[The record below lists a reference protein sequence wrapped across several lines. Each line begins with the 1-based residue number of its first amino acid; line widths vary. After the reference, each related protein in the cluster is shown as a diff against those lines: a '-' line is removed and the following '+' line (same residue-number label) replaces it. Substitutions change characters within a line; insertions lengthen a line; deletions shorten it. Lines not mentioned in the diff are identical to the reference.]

1 MRLAGDDALDD
12 PGFQPLH
19 ALDPKPDTGEVVEGL
34 SHQVVSAEAPSAGR
48 CRSSRIAMAA
58 EFVWATRLSGELVT
72 QSVGH
77 ALAGDLYLAVPL
89 QMGFASLAARL
100 AQEIAAGRWS
110 EGESLP
116 GVRKLAREVGCSA
129 GTAARAYAALRDAGV
144 LSGTPRSRFVL
155 ASRGAARAAEW
166 DAIALRLAGSDDPAL
181 DLLVRAA
188 GASVSVVPGPR
199 GSVNG
204 IVQLSR
210 GTADASAVHLFD
222 VASGRWNDPL
232 ARGAL
237 GGEPVRL
244 VHLWRRELGLVVAAG
259 NPDDIRR
266 ADDLQGKRI
275 AWRAPGT
282 GSRLLLER
290 LMRAAGCEPRP
301 ELGEPVESHL
311 AVAAAVSAGAAD
323 AGLAV
328 RAVAE
333 SGGLDWIPVA
343 TEPFELAINPSAL
356 AAARP
361 LLDALAESSVH
372 ARVAALPGYDLSQS
386 GEERT
391 AA

>member
-1 MRLAGDDALDD
+1 VDRGYGW
-12 PGFQPLH
+12 PYR
-19 ALDPKPDTGEVVEGL
+19 TT
-34 SHQVVSAEAPSAGR
+34 AGR
-48 CRSSRIAMAA
+48 
-58 EFVWATRLSGELVT
+58 
-72 QSVGH
+72 
-77 ALAGDLYLAVPL
+77 LYLPVPL
-89 QMGFASLAARL
+89 QMGAASLAARL
-100 AQEIAAGRWS
+100 AREIAAGRWS
-110 EGESLP
+110 EGEPLP

-129 GTAARAYAALRDAGV
+129 GTAARAYTALRDAGV
-144 LSGTPRSRFVL
+144 LSGSPRACFVV
-155 ASRGAARAAEW
+155 ASGGAGRAARWGEDAAV
-166 DAIALRLAGSDDPAL
+166 LRLAGSDDPAL
-181 DLLVRAA
+181 DLVVREAA
-188 GASVSVVPGPR
+188 DSVTVVPGPR

-210 GTADASAVHLFD
+210 GTADASTLHLFD

-244 VHLWRRELGLVVAAG
+244 IHLWQREQGLVVAAG
-259 NPDDIRR
+259 NPHDIRGVG
-266 ADDLQGKRI
+266 DLGGKRI

-333 SGGLDWIPVA
+333 AAGLDWIPVVS
-343 TEPFELAINPSAL
+343 EPFELALDPAAS
-356 AAARP
+356 AAAGP
-361 LLDALAESSVH
+361 LLDALARSRLH
-372 ARVAALPGYDLSQS
+372 ARLAAMPGYDLSLS
-386 GEERT
+386 GRERT